1 MFVYYMNSLKI
12 KQKMK
17 TKLGI
22 TIGDSNGIG
31 IEIILKTFKDNRML
45 DFCTPIIFGSNEI
58 LSQHKKIL
66 QIHNVNF
73 NVVRDLK
80 NLKHNKINLLEVLK
94 NKGNVKIGEKN
105 IDGGDNAIN
114 SIDCAIDAY
123 KKNKIDALVTAPI
136 NKSSIQKN
144 KSDFIGHTE
153 YLQNNFNGN
162 SLMIMVSEVM
172 KIACLTGHTSLSN
185 VKNYISKENIIENLL
200 ILNNSLKKDFG
211 KVKPKIAVLGL
222 NPHAGESGM
231 LGNEEIEII
240 VPAIDYTKDKGLL
253 VFGPYSADSFFTT
266 RNLSAFD
273 GILAMYHDQGLIPFK
288 TLAFDSGVNFT
299 AGLDIIRTSPVHG
312 TAFEIAGKGL
322 ANENSFRQAVFLACE
337 IYKQRKLFIE
347 T

>member
-1 MFVYYMNSLKI
+1 MNSLKI

-17 TKLGI
+17 TRLGI

-45 DFCTPIIFGSNEI
+45 DFCTPVIFGSNEI

-94 NKGNVKIGEKN
+94 NKADVKIGEKN
-105 IDGGDNAIN
+105 IEGGDNAIN

-162 SLMIMVSEVM
+162 SLMIMVSEIM

-211 KVKPKIAVLGL
+211 KVKPKIAILGL

-240 VPAIDYTKDKGLL
+240 VPAIDYTKDKGLM

>member
-1 MFVYYMNSLKI
+1 MNSLKI

-17 TKLGI
+17 TRLGI

-45 DFCTPIIFGSNEI
+45 DFCTPVIFGSNEI

-94 NKGNVKIGEKN
+94 NKADVKIGEKN
-105 IDGGDNAIN
+105 IEGGDNAIN

>member
-1 MFVYYMNSLKI
+1 MNSLKI

-17 TKLGI
+17 TRLGI

-45 DFCTPIIFGSNEI
+45 DFCTPVIFGSNEI

-94 NKGNVKIGEKN
+94 NKADVKIGEKN
-105 IDGGDNAIN
+105 IAGGDNAIN

-266 RNLSAFD
+266 KNLSAFD

>member
-1 MFVYYMNSLKI
+1 
-12 KQKMK
+12 
-17 TKLGI
+17 
-22 TIGDSNGIG
+22 
-31 IEIILKTFKDNRML
+31 
-45 DFCTPIIFGSNEI
+45 
-58 LSQHKKIL
+58 
-66 QIHNVNF
+66 
-73 NVVRDLK
+73 
-80 NLKHNKINLLEVLK
+80 LEVLK
-94 NKGNVKIGEKN
+94 NKADVKIGEKN

-211 KVKPKIAVLGL
+211 KAKPKIAVLGL

>member
-1 MFVYYMNSLKI
+1 
-12 KQKMK
+12 MK
-17 TKLGI
+17 TKLGV

-94 NKGNVKIGEKN
+94 NKADVKIGEKN
-105 IDGGDNAIN
+105 IEGGDNAIN

-144 KSDFIGHTE
+144 KSEFIGHTE

-172 KIACLTGHTSLSN
+172 KIACLTGHTSLYN

-240 VPAIDYTKDKGLL
+240 VPAIDYIKEKGLL

-266 RNLSAFD
+266 KNLSAFD

>member
-1 MFVYYMNSLKI
+1 
-12 KQKMK
+12 MK
-17 TKLGI
+17 TRLGI

-45 DFCTPIIFGSNEI
+45 DFCTPVIFGSNEI
-58 LSQHKKIL
+58 LSQHKKKL

-80 NLKHNKINLLEVLK
+80 NLKPNKINLLEALK
-94 NKGNVKIGEKN
+94 NKGSVKIGEKN
-105 IDGGDNAIN
+105 NDGGDNAIN

>member
-1 MFVYYMNSLKI
+1 MNSLKI

-45 DFCTPIIFGSNEI
+45 DFCTPVIFGSNEI
-58 LSQHKKIL
+58 LSQHKKKL

-80 NLKHNKINLLEVLK
+80 NLKPNKINLLEALK

-105 IDGGDNAIN
+105 NDGGDNAIN

-162 SLMIMVSEVM
+162 SLMIMVSEAM
-172 KIACLTGHTSLSN
+172 KIACLTGHTSLSS
-185 VKNYISKENIIENLL
+185 VKNYISKQNIIENLL

-240 VPAIDYTKDKGLL
+240 IPAIDDTKDTGLL

-266 RNLSAFD
+266 KNLSAFD

>member
-17 TKLGI
+17 TRLGI

-45 DFCTPIIFGSNEI
+45 DFCTPVIFGSNEI

-73 NVVRDLK
+73 NIVRDLK

-94 NKGNVKIGEKN
+94 NKADVKIGEKN
-105 IDGGDNAIN
+105 VEGGENAIN

-211 KVKPKIAVLGL
+211 KIKPKIAVLGL

>member
-1 MFVYYMNSLKI
+1 MNSLKI

-17 TKLGI
+17 TRLGI

-45 DFCTPIIFGSNEI
+45 DFCTPVIFGSNEI

-80 NLKHNKINLLEVLK
+80 NLKPNKINLLEALK
-94 NKGNVKIGEKN
+94 NKADVKIGEKN

-240 VPAIDYTKDKGLL
+240 IPAIDDTKDTGLL

-266 RNLSAFD
+266 KNLSAFD

>member
-1 MFVYYMNSLKI
+1 MNSLKI

-22 TIGDSNGIG
+22 TIGDSNSIG

-45 DFCTPIIFGSNEI
+45 DFCTPIIFGSNQI

-66 QIHNVNF
+66 QIHNINF
-73 NVVRDLK
+73 NVVRDLN

-94 NKGNVKIGEKN
+94 NKSNVNIGEKN
-105 IDGGDNAIN
+105 LEGGDNAIN
-114 SIDCAIDAY
+114 SIDSAIDAY

-153 YLQNNFNGN
+153 YLKNNFNGN

-185 VKNYISKENIIENLL
+185 VKNYISKQNIIENLL

-222 NPHAGESGM
+222 NPHAGENGM

-240 VPAIDYTKDKGLL
+240 IPAINDIKDEGLL

-266 RNLSAFD
+266 KNLSAFD

-337 IYKQRKLFIE
+337 IYNQRKLFIE

>member
-1 MFVYYMNSLKI
+1 
-12 KQKMK
+12 MK
-17 TKLGI
+17 TRLGI

-45 DFCTPIIFGSNEI
+45 DFCTPVIFGSNEI

-94 NKGNVKIGEKN
+94 NNADVKIGEKN

-172 KIACLTGHTSLSN
+172 KIACLTVHTSLSN

>member
-1 MFVYYMNSLKI
+1 MNSLKI

-45 DFCTPIIFGSNEI
+45 DFCTPVIFGSNEI

-94 NKGNVKIGEKN
+94 NKGDVKIGEKN

-162 SLMIMVSEVM
+162 SLMIMVSEIM

-185 VKNYISKENIIENLL
+185 VKNYISKQNIIENLL

-266 RNLSAFD
+266 KNLSAFD

-337 IYKQRKLFIE
+337 IYKQRNLFIE

>member
-1 MFVYYMNSLKI
+1 
-12 KQKMK
+12 MK

-45 DFCTPIIFGSNEI
+45 DFCTPVIFGSNEI
-58 LSQHKKIL
+58 LSQHKKKL

-73 NVVRDLK
+73 NVIRDLK
-80 NLKHNKINLLEVLK
+80 NLKPNKINLLEALK
-94 NKGNVKIGEKN
+94 NKGSVKIGEKN
-105 IDGGDNAIN
+105 NDGGDNAIN

-172 KIACLTGHTSLSN
+172 KIACLTGHTSLSS
-185 VKNYISKENIIENLL
+185 VKNYISKQNIIENLF

-240 VPAIDYTKDKGLL
+240 IPAIDDTKDTGLL

-266 RNLSAFD
+266 KNLSAFD

>member
-1 MFVYYMNSLKI
+1 
-12 KQKMK
+12 MK
-17 TKLGI
+17 TRLGI

-45 DFCTPIIFGSNEI
+45 DFCTPVIFGSNEI

-73 NVVRDLK
+73 NVVRDLN

-94 NKGNVKIGEKN
+94 NKADVKIGEKN

>member
-1 MFVYYMNSLKI
+1 
-12 KQKMK
+12 MK

-22 TIGDSNGIG
+22 TIGDSNSIG

-45 DFCTPIIFGSNEI
+45 DFCTPIIFGSNQI

-66 QIHNVNF
+66 QIHNINF
-73 NVVRDLK
+73 NVVRDLN

-94 NKGNVKIGEKN
+94 NKSNVNIGEKN
-105 IDGGDNAIN
+105 LEGGDNAIN
-114 SIDCAIDAY
+114 SIDSAIDAY

-153 YLQNNFNGN
+153 YLKNNFNGN

-185 VKNYISKENIIENLL
+185 VKNYISKQNIIENLL

-222 NPHAGESGM
+222 NPHAGENGM

-240 VPAIDYTKDKGLL
+240 IPAINDIKDEGLL

-266 RNLSAFD
+266 KNLSAFD

-337 IYKQRKLFIE
+337 IYNQRKLFIE

>member
-1 MFVYYMNSLKI
+1 MNSLKI
-12 KQKMK
+12 KQKMNI
-17 TKLGI
+17 KLGV

-31 IEIILKTFKDNRML
+31 IEIILKTFKDVRML
-45 DFCTPIIFGSNEI
+45 EFCTPIIFGSNEI

-66 QIHNVNF
+66 QIHDVYF
-73 NVVRDLK
+73 NVLRDINK
-80 NLKHNKINLLEVLK
+80 LKHNKINLLEIHK
-94 NKGNVKIGEKN
+94 NNSKVNIGEKN
-105 IDGGDNAIN
+105 INGGDNAIK
-114 SIDCAIDAY
+114 SIDSAINAY

-153 YLQNNFNGN
+153 YLKNNFNGN

-172 KIACLTGHTSLSN
+172 KIACLTGHTSLSS
-185 VKNYISKENIIENLL
+185 VKNYITKENIIENLL
-200 ILNNSLKKDFG
+200 ILNNSLKNDFG
-211 KVKPKIAVLGL
+211 KIKPKIAVLGL

-231 LGNEEIEII
+231 LGYEEIETI
-240 VPAIDYTKDKGLL
+240 VPVINDMKEKGFL
-253 VFGPYSADSFFTT
+253 VFGPYPADSFFTT
-266 RNLSAFD
+266 KNLSAFD

-288 TLAFDSGVNFT
+288 TLAFNSGVNFT

-347 T
+347 TENAKK

>member
-1 MFVYYMNSLKI
+1 MNSLKI

-17 TKLGI
+17 TRLGI

-45 DFCTPIIFGSNEI
+45 DFCTPVIFGSNEI

-94 NKGNVKIGEKN
+94 NKADVKIGEKN
-105 IDGGDNAIN
+105 IEGGDNAIN

-266 RNLSAFD
+266 KNLSAFD

>member
-1 MFVYYMNSLKI
+1 
-12 KQKMK
+12 MK
-17 TKLGI
+17 TRLGI

-45 DFCTPIIFGSNEI
+45 DFCTPVIFGSNEI

-80 NLKHNKINLLEVLK
+80 NLKPNKINLLEALK
-94 NKGNVKIGEKN
+94 NKADVKIGEKN

-240 VPAIDYTKDKGLL
+240 IPAIDDTKDTGLL

-266 RNLSAFD
+266 KNLSAFD

>member
-22 TIGDSNGIG
+22 TIGDSNSIG

-45 DFCTPIIFGSNEI
+45 DFCTPIIFGSNQI

-66 QIHNVNF
+66 QIHNINF
-73 NVVRDLK
+73 NVVRDLN

-94 NKGNVKIGEKN
+94 NKSNVNIGEKN
-105 IDGGDNAIN
+105 LEGGDNAIN
-114 SIDCAIDAY
+114 SIDSAIDAY

-153 YLQNNFNGN
+153 YLKNNFNGN

-185 VKNYISKENIIENLL
+185 VKNYISKQNIIENLL

-222 NPHAGESGM
+222 NPHAGENGM

-240 VPAIDYTKDKGLL
+240 IPAINDIKDEGLL

-266 RNLSAFD
+266 KNLSAFD

-288 TLAFDSGVNFT
+288 TSIN
-299 AGLDIIRTSPVHG
+299 I
-312 TAFEIAGKGL
+312 
-322 ANENSFRQAVFLACE
+322 
-337 IYKQRKLFIE
+337 
-347 T
+347 

>member
-1 MFVYYMNSLKI
+1 MNSLKI

-17 TKLGI
+17 TRLGI

-45 DFCTPIIFGSNEI
+45 DFCTPVIFGSNEI

-94 NKGNVKIGEKN
+94 NKADVKIGEKN
-105 IDGGDNAIN
+105 IEGGDNAIN

-211 KVKPKIAVLGL
+211 KAKPKIAVLGL

>member
-1 MFVYYMNSLKI
+1 MNSLKI

-17 TKLGI
+17 TRLGI

-45 DFCTPIIFGSNEI
+45 DFCTPVIFGSNEI

-94 NKGNVKIGEKN
+94 NNADVKIGEKN

>member
-1 MFVYYMNSLKI
+1 
-12 KQKMK
+12 MK
-17 TKLGI
+17 TRLGI

-45 DFCTPIIFGSNEI
+45 DFCTPVIFGSNEI

-94 NKGNVKIGEKN
+94 NKADVKIGEKN
-105 IDGGDNAIN
+105 IEGGDNAIN
-114 SIDCAIDAY
+114 SIDCAIDVY

-337 IYKQRKLFIE
+337 IHKQRKLFIE

>member
-1 MFVYYMNSLKI
+1 MNSLKI

-17 TKLGI
+17 TKLGV

-45 DFCTPIIFGSNEI
+45 DFCTPVIFGSNEI

-94 NKGNVKIGEKN
+94 NKADVKIGEKN
-105 IDGGDNAIN
+105 IEGGDNAIN

-123 KKNKIDALVTAPI
+123 KKNKIDALLTAPI

>member
-1 MFVYYMNSLKI
+1 MNSLKI

-17 TKLGI
+17 TRLGI

-45 DFCTPIIFGSNEI
+45 DFCTPVIFGSNEI

-94 NKGNVKIGEKN
+94 NKADVKIGEKN

-200 ILNNSLKKDFG
+200 VLNNSLKKDFG

>member
-1 MFVYYMNSLKI
+1 MNSLKI

-45 DFCTPIIFGSNEI
+45 DFCTPVIFGSNEI

-94 NKGNVKIGEKN
+94 NKADVKIGEKN

-185 VKNYISKENIIENLL
+185 VKNYISKQNIIENLL

-240 VPAIDYTKDKGLL
+240 IPAIDDTKDKGLL

-266 RNLSAFD
+266 KNLSAFD

>member
-1 MFVYYMNSLKI
+1 
-12 KQKMK
+12 MK

-66 QIHNVNF
+66 QIHDVNL
-73 NVVRDLK
+73 NVVRDLNK
-80 NLKHNKINLLEVLK
+80 LKHNKINLLEVLK
-94 NKGNVKIGEKN
+94 NKDNVKIGEKN
-105 IDGGDNAIN
+105 INGGDNAIN
-114 SIDCAIDAY
+114 SIDCAIGAY

-185 VKNYISKENIIENLL
+185 VKNYISKQNIIENLL

-240 VPAIDYTKDKGLL
+240 VPAIDDLKDKGLL

-266 RNLSAFD
+266 KNLTAFD
-273 GILAMYHDQGLIPFK
+273 GVLAMYHDQGLIPFK

>member
-1 MFVYYMNSLKI
+1 
-12 KQKMK
+12 MK

-45 DFCTPIIFGSNEI
+45 DFCTPVIFGSNEI
-58 LSQHKKIL
+58 LSQHKKKL
-66 QIHNVNF
+66 QIHNINF
-73 NVVRDLK
+73 NVLRDLK

-94 NKGNVKIGEKN
+94 NKADVKIGKKN
-105 IDGGDNAIN
+105 IDGGDIAIN

-153 YLQNNFNGN
+153 YLQNNFNGK

-185 VKNYISKENIIENLL
+185 IKNYISKENIIENLL

-253 VFGPYSADSFFTT
+253 VFGPYSADSFFTSK
-266 RNLSAFD
+266 NLSAFD

>member
-1 MFVYYMNSLKI
+1 MNSLKI

-45 DFCTPIIFGSNEI
+45 DFCTPVIFGSNEI

-94 NKGNVKIGEKN
+94 NKGDVKIGEKN
-105 IDGGDNAIN
+105 IGGGDNAIN

-185 VKNYISKENIIENLL
+185 VKNYISKQNIIENLF

-240 VPAIDYTKDKGLL
+240 IPAIDDTKDKGLL

-266 RNLSAFD
+266 KNLSAFD

>member
-1 MFVYYMNSLKI
+1 
-12 KQKMK
+12 MK

-45 DFCTPIIFGSNEI
+45 DFCTPVIFGSNEI
-58 LSQHKKIL
+58 LSQHKKKL

-80 NLKHNKINLLEVLK
+80 NLKPNKINLLEALK
-94 NKGNVKIGEKN
+94 NKGSVKIGEKN
-105 IDGGDNAIN
+105 NDGGDNAIN

-162 SLMIMVSEVM
+162 SLMIMVSEAM
-172 KIACLTGHTSLSN
+172 KIACLTGHTSLSS
-185 VKNYISKENIIENLL
+185 VKNYISKQNIIENLL

-240 VPAIDYTKDKGLL
+240 IPAIDDTKDTGLL

-266 RNLSAFD
+266 KNLSAFD

>member
-1 MFVYYMNSLKI
+1 MNSLKI

-80 NLKHNKINLLEVLK
+80 NIKHNKINLLEVLK

-144 KSDFIGHTE
+144 KNDFIGHTE

-162 SLMIMVSEVM
+162 SQMIMVSEVM

-185 VKNYISKENIIENLL
+185 VKNYISKQNIIENLF

-240 VPAIDYTKDKGLL
+240 IPAIDDTKDKGLL

-266 RNLSAFD
+266 KNLSAFD
-273 GILAMYHDQGLIPFK
+273 GVLAMYHDQGLIPFK

>member
-1 MFVYYMNSLKI
+1 
-12 KQKMK
+12 MK

-45 DFCTPIIFGSNEI
+45 DFCTPVIFGSNEI
-58 LSQHKKIL
+58 LSQHKKKL

-80 NLKHNKINLLEVLK
+80 NLKPNKINLLEALK
-94 NKGNVKIGEKN
+94 NKGSVKIGEKN
-105 IDGGDNAIN
+105 NDGGDNAIN

-162 SLMIMVSEVM
+162 SLMIMVSEAM
-172 KIACLTGHTSLSN
+172 KIACLTGHTSLSS
-185 VKNYISKENIIENLL
+185 VKNYISKQNIIENLL

-266 RNLSAFD
+266 KNLSAFD

-312 TAFEIAGKGL
+312 TAFEIAGNGL

>member
-1 MFVYYMNSLKI
+1 
-12 KQKMK
+12 MK
-17 TKLGI
+17 TKLGV

-31 IEIILKTFKDNRML
+31 IEIILKTFNDNRML

-66 QIHNVNF
+66 QIHNINF
-73 NVVRDLK
+73 NIVRDLN

-94 NKGNVKIGEKN
+94 NKSSVNIGEKN
-105 IDGGDNAIN
+105 IDGADNAIN
-114 SIDCAIDAY
+114 SIDFAIDAY

-144 KSDFIGHTE
+144 RSDFIGHTE
-153 YLQNNFNGN
+153 YLKNNFNGN

-185 VKNYISKENIIENLL
+185 VKKYISKQSIIENLL

-231 LGNEEIEII
+231 LGKEEIEII
-240 VPAIDYTKDKGLL
+240 TPAINDIKEKGLL

-266 RNLSAFD
+266 NNLSAFD

-288 TLAFDSGVNFT
+288 TLTFDSGVNFT

-347 T
+347 N

>member
-1 MFVYYMNSLKI
+1 
-12 KQKMK
+12 MK
-17 TKLGI
+17 TRLGI

-94 NKGNVKIGEKN
+94 NKADVKIGEKN
-105 IDGGDNAIN
+105 IEGGDNAIN

-322 ANENSFRQAVFLACE
+322 ANENSFRQAIFLACK

>member
-1 MFVYYMNSLKI
+1 
-12 KQKMK
+12 MK
-17 TKLGI
+17 TKLGV

-45 DFCTPIIFGSNEI
+45 DFCTPVIFGSNEI

-94 NKGNVKIGEKN
+94 NKADVKIGKKN
-105 IDGGDNAIN
+105 IDGGDIAIN

-153 YLQNNFNGN
+153 YLQNNFNGK

-240 VPAIDYTKDKGLL
+240 IPAIDDTKDKGLL
-253 VFGPYSADSFFTT
+253 VFGPYSADSFFTSK
-266 RNLSAFD
+266 NLSAFD

-337 IYKQRKLFIE
+337 IYKQRKLFVE